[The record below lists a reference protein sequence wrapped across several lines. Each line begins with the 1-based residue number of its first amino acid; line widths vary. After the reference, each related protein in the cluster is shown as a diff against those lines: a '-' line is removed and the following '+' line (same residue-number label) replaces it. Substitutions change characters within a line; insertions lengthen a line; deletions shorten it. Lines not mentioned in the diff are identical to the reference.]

1 MQVFFIK
8 LTVYPCADNSHPI
21 PAEGAYAACWIKAS
35 DPTSAFAKAKF
46 LVERDE
52 WDIDTVEVP
61 PIAVTREMFIDRDT
75 GLQNYDSAVL
85 KGFSVCYVAWSPE
98 VDQETEFVLT
108 TLEKLDKAKYYKDRS
123 SLLKKG
129 YCLHP
134 DSFSCCNQI
143 IKAHSIQKNQSL
155 SSISIN
161 NHVYQLSKKPS
172 SEQNYSVCY
181 VKEGINKASTFK
193 GFCKKHDNE
202 LFEVIDNHVLVPTE
216 EQVFLYAYRSICRE
230 VFEKNK
236 AVSLLNAHL
245 SSFTQNC
252 AEKQLVNN
260 LIEGTNHGLDN
271 LIKIK
276 GAYDLTLRERTF
288 SDMKFVVFKCNQKPN
303 MAFSGL
309 IYPDFDFLGNCLQ
322 DLSDTNKSLSLIT
335 ACSAPMEGGWGYL
348 LAWHQNKSAVC
359 DTFVASLA
367 ELINGGE
374 SVEDALF
381 RFIISACEN
390 HAFSP
395 LWWDRL
401 NSTHKDA
408 IIQRVNE
415 MVDILS
421 VVPNSYLQKGVEG
434 IIDWSFEEVSTN
446 LEPCT

>member
-1 MQVFFIK
+1 MQLFFIK
-8 LTVYPCADNSHPI
+8 LKVCSCSDNSHKI
-21 PAEGAYAACWIKAS
+21 SSEGAYAACWIRAS
-35 DPTSAFAKAKF
+35 DPTSAFAKAIF

-52 WDIDTVEVP
+52 WEINTVEIP
-61 PIAVTREMFIDRDT
+61 PTVVTREMFIDRDI
-75 GLQNYDSAVL
+75 GLQNYDSATL
-85 KGFSVCYVAWSPE
+85 RGFSVYYVAWSSE
-98 VDQETEFVLT
+98 VEQETELT
-108 TLEKLDKAKYYKDRS
+108 LNTLEKLDKAKYYKDRGA
-123 SLLKKG
+123 LLKKG

-134 DSFSCCNQI
+134 DSSSCCNQI

-155 SSISIN
+155 SSISID
-161 NHVYQLSKKPS
+161 NHVYLLSKKS
-172 SEQNYSVCY
+172 FVDHDSTVCY
-181 VKEGINKASTFK
+181 QKEGINKASTFK

-202 LFEVIDNHVLVPTE
+202 LFEAIDNNVLVPTE

-230 VFEKNK
+230 LFEKNK
-236 AVSLLNAHL
+236 AASLLNANL
-245 SSFTQNC
+245 SSFTKGC
-252 AEKQLVNN
+252 AEKRLINN
-260 LIEGTNHGLDN
+260 LIEGTNYGLDN

-276 GAYDLTLRERTF
+276 DTYDLTLSQRTF

-335 ACSAPMEGGWGYL
+335 VCSAPMEGGWGYL
-348 LAWHQNKSAVC
+348 LAWHQENSAVC

-367 ELINGGE
+367 ELINSGE

-395 LWWDRL
+395 CWWDKL
-401 NSTHKDA
+401 NSTHKET

-415 MVDILS
+415 MVDPLS
-421 VVPNSYLQKGVEG
+421 VVSNSYLQTGLEG
-434 IIDWSFEEVSTN
+434 IVEWSFNEVLTN
-446 LEPCT
+446 LEPNT

>member
-1 MQVFFIK
+1 MQLFFIK
-8 LTVYPCADNSHPI
+8 LKVYPCSDNSHEI
-21 PAEGAYAACWIKAS
+21 SSEGAYAACWIRAS
-35 DPTSAFAKAKF
+35 DPTSAFAKAIF

-52 WDIDTVEVP
+52 WDINTVEIP
-61 PIAVTREMFIDRDT
+61 PTVVTREMFTDRDI
-75 GLQNYDSAVL
+75 GLQNYDSAAL
-85 KGFSVCYVAWSPE
+85 RGFSIYYVAWSAE
-98 VDQETEFVLT
+98 VDYEAELT
-108 TLEKLDKAKYYKDRS
+108 LNTVEKLNKAKYYKDRG

-155 SSISIN
+155 SSISID
-161 NHVYQLSKKPS
+161 NHVYQLSKKRS
-172 SEQNYSVCY
+172 LEQNYSVFY
-181 VKEGINKASTFK
+181 EKEGINKASTFK

-202 LFEVIDNHVLVPTE
+202 LFEAIDNHVLVPTE

-236 AVSLLNAHL
+236 AVSLLNANL
-245 SSFTQNC
+245 SSFTKDC
-252 AEKQLVNN
+252 AEKRLINN
-260 LIEGTNHGLDN
+260 LIKGTNYGLGN

-276 GAYDLTLRERTF
+276 DTYDHTLSQRSF
-288 SDMKFVVFKCNQKPN
+288 SDMKFVVFKCDQKPN

-335 ACSAPMEGGWGYL
+335 ACSAPMEGGWGYI
-348 LAWHQNKSAVC
+348 LAWHQEKNAVS
-359 DTFVASLA
+359 DTLVSSLA
-367 ELINGGE
+367 ELINNGE

-381 RFIISACEN
+381 RFIISTCEN

-395 LWWDRL
+395 FWWDKL
-401 NSTHKDA
+401 NSTHKEA

-415 MVDILS
+415 IVDPLS
-421 VVPNSYLQKGVEG
+421 IVSNSYLQKGLEG
-434 IIDWSFEEVSTN
+434 IVDWSFDEVVTN
-446 LEPCT
+446 LEPYT